1 MKKIK
6 KNLWIIMVT
15 LMAIAMVACK
25 GDEKKVEPEK
35 NQKEES
41 KTTDSD
47 KKNKEDDKD
56 KSKPDDKKDK
66 TSDDDKKDNDDKKDD
81 DSVKV
86 TKTTSNDSEVY
97 EINKEMEVDDVKFN
111 LLKIIES
118 KGEGSAKPKKGEVFL
133 LPVFKVTNDKDEE
146 IVVSS
151 IMHFKIYADGKQV
164 KNSYI
169 ALTLFEDIKQLDTK
183 IEAKKIFEGKLG
195 ISVPENWKEL
205 KIEIKPDL
213 LDDDKVEFVY
223 NKK

>member
-15 LMAIAMVACK
+15 LMAIAIVGCK

-47 KKNKEDDKD
+47 KKTKEEDKD

-66 TSDDDKKDNDDKKDD
+66 TSDDDKKDNDD
-81 DSVKV
+81 SVKV
-86 TKTTSNDSEVY
+86 TKTTSDNSEVY
-97 EINKEMEVDDVKFN
+97 EVNKETEVDDVKFN

-133 LPVFKVTNDKDEE
+133 LPVFRVTNDKDEE

-169 ALTLFEDIKQLDTK
+169 ALTLFNDIKQLDTK
-183 IEAKKIFEGKLG
+183 VEAKKTFEGKLG